1 MANLRGWLYDRA
13 VTGLT
18 AGWYTAVLDR
28 LPDGARVLDVGMGT
42 GGALARSAARVL
54 AKDLRIT
61 GLDIDPDYHA
71 RSVEEM
77 ARAGLTGHVEPRLES
92 VYDHAGGPY
101 DAAYFSASLMLLPD
115 PVAALR
121 HVGGLLAPGGR
132 LFFTQTFHHRRSA
145 LRERVKPLLRH
156 VTTIEFGRMTYE
168 DDFRAVLTE
177 AGLSLVEFVTLG
189 GHRTADYRLAVAT
202 PADPSSAAA

>member
-1 MANLRGWLYDRA
+1 MPNVRGWLYDRA
-13 VTGLT
+13 ITGLT
-18 AGWYTAVLDR
+18 SGWYRAVLDR
-28 LPDGARVLDVGMGT
+28 LPDGARMLDVGMGT
-42 GGALARSAARVL
+42 GGALARNADRVR
-54 AKDLRIT
+54 AKDLHVT
-61 GLDIDPDYHA
+61 GLDIDADYHA

-77 ARAGLTGHVEPRLES
+77 ARAGLSAHVAPRLES

-121 HVGGLLAPGGR
+121 HVSGLLAPGGR

-156 VTTIEFGRMTYE
+156 VTTIHFGRMTYE
-168 DDFRAVLTE
+168 EEFREVLAA
-177 AGLSLVEFVTLG
+177 AGLSLEEFVTLD
-189 GHRTADYRLAVAT
+189 RTRSSSYRLAVAT
-202 PADPSSAAA
+202 PADPRSAAA